1 MAVAKFLNPQ
11 NDIAFKRIF
20 GSEKNSD
27 ILVQFLNDMLEF
39 RGKPPIIEVTF
50 LKTILD
56 PEIAA
61 FKTCIV
67 DVMCKDNV
75 GNQYIVEMQVTNPGE
90 FLDRVQHYGFS
101 TYTKQLKVGEKY
113 KASKPVALIAI
124 TNFPL
129 FPNKKD
135 FKSDHAILDLKTLEN
150 DLNGMFFTFLELP
163 KFNKDISELKTM
175 IDKWAYFFKHAAEVD
190 AKDLEKIAA
199 DTPIIKRAYDEMFS
213 FNWTEEQLRIYED
226 MARLEETYY
235 DSLAFREAE
244 GEAKTKLAIAHKLL
258 AMGDPIPKICE
269 LTGFTEAEILAIQS
283 QDKK

>member
-113 KASKPVALIAI
+113 KASKPVAL
-124 TNFPL
+124 
-129 FPNKKD
+129 
-135 FKSDHAILDLKTLEN
+135 LDLKTLEN